1 MSFRAR
7 ITPGVRT
14 TATTKNNNNTPEVNS
29 KAAIPSVRKREQKLA
44 RDHAVWWVVYLRLE
58 NSKNSS
64 LLAQLVERSAFKRI
78 CLSKDTEMSGV
89 RAPYEE
95 FFFFNFLATIA
106 INGMSFLLGVFQL
119 TQV

>member
-44 RDHAVWWVVYLRLE
+44 RGHAVWWVVYLRLE
-58 NSKNSS
+58 NLKNSS

-95 FFFFNFLATIA
+95 FFTFF
-106 INGMSFLLGVFQL
+106 FQL
-119 TQV
+119 PLLHAYYKFRSRMILLIGG

>member
-1 MSFRAR
+1 MTYCHTDVSHFE
-7 ITPGVRT
+7 I
-14 TATTKNNNNTPEVNS
+14 
-29 KAAIPSVRKREQKLA
+29 Q
-44 RDHAVWWVVYLRLE
+44 HAP
-58 NSKNSS
+58 KNSS

>member
-95 FFFFNFLATIA
+95 FFFIFFPVHTL
-106 INGMSFLLGVFQL
+106 FFQD
-119 TQV
+119 